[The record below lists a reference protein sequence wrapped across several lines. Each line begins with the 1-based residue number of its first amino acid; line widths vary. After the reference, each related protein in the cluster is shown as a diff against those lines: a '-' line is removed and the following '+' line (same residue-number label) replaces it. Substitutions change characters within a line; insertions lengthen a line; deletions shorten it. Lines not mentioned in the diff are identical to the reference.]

1 MRRLIFA
8 LLVLLVAGSAGATG
22 WFGWRVW
29 GDHADNRAIRD
40 LAAGRAAEP
49 RDGADPRVAYARI
62 LFLAWRDRIPE
73 AEALVPALS
82 GAAPAL
88 QSGARMT
95 IANARMRRGY
105 DALEAR
111 DLDGAMAEVNLAKS
125 AYRDALRADPG
136 NFDAKVNLE
145 LATRL
150 FRDLPREGND
160 GEENPDIKPSELWT
174 DLPGL
179 PRGAP

>member
-1 MRRLIFA
+1 MRRLTLA
-8 LLVLLVAGSAGATG
+8 LLVLLTLGLTAGAG
-22 WFGWRVW
+22 WFGWQVW

-40 LAAGRAAEP
+40 LAAGRGAEP
-49 RDGADPRVAYARI
+49 RPGADPRVAHARI

-73 AEALVPALS
+73 AEALIPAL
-82 GAAPAL
+82 GDAPPAL

-95 IANARMRRGY
+95 IANARMRRGFT
-105 DALEAR
+105 AIEAR
-111 DLDGAMAEVNLAKS
+111 DLDGSMAEINLAKS
-125 AYRDALRADPG
+125 AYRDALKADPG

-150 FRDLPREGND
+150 VRDLPRTGND
-160 GEENPDIKPSELWT
+160 GEDSPDIKPEELWT